1 MVQSELG
8 GVSPMSDETYKI
20 ESTSNVSSVVEDI
33 QISETPKGLG
43 RKVLR
48 AEVIKNLKHSE
59 NAVKA
64 CIVHQRRSSVD
75 EPWEDMDGTT
85 LAQTKPLTPSKFQ
98 LDSTET
104 RVLFDRLQDLYEIGK
119 EGVPRGKAVVTLAN
133 ADEVI
138 RTDAAR
144 AEVIRKLLSANHG
157 EEIWELMLQLEP
169 GLTQKLAAAV
179 IYDRRTQAV
188 QRFSDEIGKE
198 HDEEY
203 WKRFLKENSWMFGGS
218 NVAVLDEA
226 RIDIKSIADLPFEVE
241 GGFMDVVELKRPDSP
256 FWVQSRTGNWLYRK
270 KYLVPH
276 HELQGAIAQTSDYI
290 LQAEKHVADSDF
302 LKTHKVKPLK
312 PRGLVVHGRSTSWR
326 DDEWTAFRL
335 LNDNLHGI
343 QIMTFDHLLAQA
355 RRSINL

>member
-1 MVQSELG
+1 
-8 GVSPMSDETYKI
+8 MSDDTYRI

-59 NAVKA
+59 NAVKV

-75 EPWEDMDGTT
+75 ELWEDLHGTT

-104 RVLFDRLQDLYEIGK
+104 RVLFDRLVDLYEIGK
-119 EGVPRGKAVVTLAN
+119 EGVPRGKAVFSLAN

-144 AEVIRKLLSANHG
+144 AEVIRKLLRADHG

-169 GLTQKLAAAV
+169 GLAQKLAAAV
-179 IYDRRTQAV
+179 IYDKRTQAV
-188 QRFSDEIGKE
+188 QQFSDEIGKE

-203 WKRFLKENSWMFGGS
+203 WKRFLKQNNWMFGGS

-226 RIDIKSIADLPFEVE
+226 RINIKSIADLPFEVE
-241 GGFMDVVELKRPDSP
+241 GGFIDIVELKRPDSP
-256 FWVQSRTGNWLYRK
+256 FWVQSRNGHWLYRR

-276 HELQGAIAQTSDYI
+276 HELHGAIAQTSDYI
-290 LQAEKHVADSDF
+290 LQAEKHVVDSDF
-302 LKTHKVKPLK
+302 LKTHGIKPLK
-312 PRGLVVHGRSTSWR
+312 PRGLVVHGRSADW
-326 DDEWTAFRL
+326 DEEEWAAFRL
-335 LNDNLHGI
+335 LNDTLHGI
-343 QIMTFDHLLAQA
+343 QIMTFDHLLTQA
-355 RRSINL
+355 RRSIDL